1 MTGAGSPPGDLR
13 LTPEVWS
20 ALRDGNPVVALE
32 SSVFAQGLPSPFN
45 REAAS
50 RMLNAVRRHGATPAI
65 AAVVRG
71 TPTLGLSEEELE
83 RFLLREKIA
92 KVTAR
97 DLGVAVATGI
107 DGATTVAATLALMAR
122 SDVHVFATG
131 GIGGV
136 HKEPA
141 FDESADLMELARTPA
156 IVVCS
161 GAKSILDLP
170 ATVERLETLA
180 IPVIGFQTREFP
192 AFFSATSG
200 LPVAATAD
208 SVEEIVRIARAHRG
222 LGRREAILVVQPPPQ
237 DAALDASEVDRA
249 ITLAL
254 EEARAR
260 GIRGPA
266 TTPFLLGAVER
277 GTEGRS
283 LRANLALLE
292 ANAELAAR
300 IAVAFHRARTERE

>member
-1 MTGAGSPPGDLR
+1 MDPPTVAVIDGR
-13 LTPEVWS
+13 LKI
-20 ALRDGNPVVALE
+20 
-32 SSVFAQGLPSPFN
+32 GLSDAE
-45 REAAS
+45 REA
-50 RMLNAVRRHGATPAI
+50 L
-65 AAVVRG
+65 
-71 TPTLGLSEEELE
+71 
-83 RFLLREKIA
+83 A
-92 KVTAR
+92 KVEGAMKLSR
-97 DLGVAVATGI
+97 ADLAFAVAEKRTG
-107 DGATTVAATLALMAR
+107 GTTVAATMIAAALAG
-122 SDVHVFATG
+122 VKVFATG

-192 AFFSATSG
+192 AFFSANSG
-200 LPVAATAD
+200 LPVTATAD

-237 DAALDASEVDRA
+237 DAALEANEVDRA
-249 ITLAL
+249 ITQAL

-277 GTEGRS
+277 STEGRS

-300 IAVAFHRARTERE
+300 IAVAFHKARSERE